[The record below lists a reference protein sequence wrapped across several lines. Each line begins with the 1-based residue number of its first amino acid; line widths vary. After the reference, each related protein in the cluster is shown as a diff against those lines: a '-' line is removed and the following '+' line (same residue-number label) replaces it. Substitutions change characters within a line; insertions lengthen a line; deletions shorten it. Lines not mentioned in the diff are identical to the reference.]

1 MLFENDKLNSLF
13 QELEDIKETYVD
25 LSIGSLDKKSKMP
38 WTEYKKEYEMLGE
51 IIDYAGF
58 QSIQMELIEEV
69 IYSIMEM
76 FDGYKNLNFEADIV
90 DKNTGESITKNIQL
104 HDKYRDFI
112 EAKKQLLGFRED
124 DNII

>member
-1 MLFENDKLNSLF
+1 MLFKNEKLNSLF

-25 LSIGSLDKKSKMP
+25 LSIGSLDKQSKMP
-38 WTEYKKEYEMLGE
+38 WTEYKKEYEKLGE
-51 IIDYAGF
+51 IIDYAEF
-58 QSIQMELIEEV
+58 QSIQRELIEEV

-76 FDGYKNLNFEADIV
+76 LDGYRNLNFEADIV

-112 EAKKQLLGFRED
+112 EAKKKLLGF
-124 DNII
+124 